1 MQKENQTYQISGQEV
16 GEMLEMAN
24 KVSVSIVRAVA
35 QKELGAVEAAA
46 TAWGLAK
53 ATTFLLEVMR
63 HKGFDASQVYQEGME
78 VLGEYTRTEDFCK
91 LLEEMDEKKK
101 DLKKKGGLK
110 KKGDLNKE
118 KDLKMKEDLKKKGGQ
133 P

>member
-1 MQKENQTYQISGQEV
+1 MQKENQNYQISGQEA

-24 KVSVSIVRAVA
+24 KVSVSVVKAVS
-35 QKELGAVEAAA
+35 QNNFGAVEAAA

-101 DLKKKGGLK
+101 DLKKKG
-110 KKGDLNKE
+110 DLNKE

>member
-1 MQKENQTYQISGQEV
+1 
-16 GEMLEMAN
+16 MLEMAN
-24 KVSVSIVRAVA
+24 KVSVSVVKAVS
-35 QKELGAVEAAA
+35 QNNFGAVEAAA

-101 DLKKKGGLK
+101 DLKKKK
-110 KKGDLNKE
+110 DLNKE
-118 KDLKMKEDLKKKGGQ
+118 GDLKMKKDLKKKGGQ